1 MTPVV
6 ERSNGRDRPNDRE
19 YSKKKK
25 FSNSSNTW
33 MSANGE
39 DLSDGDNSS
48 ESNMVWGHEEYVGGQ
63 RVGAAMQAG
72 PRPDLVCM
80 DSGCN
85 RIILVDLND
94 MTNYRLEPENSFLP
108 QPKLEQTW

>member
-1 MTPVV
+1 M
-6 ERSNGRDRPNDRE
+6 
-19 YSKKKK
+19 
-25 FSNSSNTW
+25 SSD
-33 MSANGE
+33 GE

-48 ESNMVWGHEEYVGGQ
+48 ESNMVWGHEEWVG
-63 RVGAAMQAG
+63 G

-94 MTNYRLEPENSFLP
+94 LTNYRLEPENSFLATAQAGANLVIVGRGRVGNNAVLHIP
-108 QPKLEQTW
+108 VATSNLMSTYSMPNRIGL